1 MSRQRIRI
9 PQGRPIDLVIE
20 MDDGSVQ
27 VLEAARVVSVDKRST
42 CPDVRLEGQRW
53 TEEKPAKG
61 QEPKPQE
68 ASPKAQRVKA
78 KDTTVNGDPWQEPW
92 YKSPSSKGPYA
103 KVNPDPYHFRV
114 EYMSEPY
121 TFRTADER
129 VRDTREW
136 SRQWSNRPTPEQ
148 SKATAE
154 SFAKTFNE
162 VYERMMEAQRIEEER
177 WYRQWTEA
185 KRQAER
191 PKRPKPPPTQVT
203 TGWRTQLGY
212 QETERPTLAEAQKR
226 HRSLMAKAHPD
237 AGGTHDQA
245 VELNRAMDA
254 ARREL
259 GLKVRPF

>member
-148 SKATAE
+148 EAAQAQAFKDLYE
-154 SFAKTFNE
+154 E
-162 VYERMMEAQRIEEER
+162 VLRGYEQR
-177 WYRQWTEA
+177 WY
-185 KRQAER
+185 QA
-191 PKRPKPPPTQVT
+191 PKQPPPQPIT

-212 QETERPTLAEAQKR
+212 QEHERPGLAMVQKR
-226 HRSLMAKAHPD
+226 HRSLMSKAHPD